1 MADKIDHLLTD
12 YFTGKLDVDI
22 KMRKLELSYHS
33 NDDENI
39 GGGRMQNNI
48 VRGAEIMIQKLDDD
62 YTLQRLTYIKE
73 VIGMMFDT
81 QTETV
86 QKIIQERYGRKKT
99 WLAVSMIVHVDE
111 RTALE
116 RRNEFKALIKSPL
129 EAV

>member
-1 MADKIDHLLTD
+1 MADKIDKMLTD

-22 KMRKLELSYHS
+22 KIRKLELSYHS

-48 VRGAEIMIQKLDDD
+48 VRGAEITMQKLDDD

-73 VIGMMFDT
+73 VIGMMFDS

-86 QKIIQERYGRKKT
+86 QKIIQERYGRKKS
-99 WLAVSMIVHVDE
+99 WLAVSMIVHIDE

>member
-1 MADKIDHLLTD
+1 MADKIDKMLTD

-22 KMRKLELSYHS
+22 KIRKLELSYH
-33 NDDENI
+33 NNGDENI

-48 VRGAEIMIQKLDDD
+48 VRGAEVTMQKLDDD

-86 QKIIQERYGRKKT
+86 QKIIQERYGRKKS
-99 WLAVSMIVHVDE
+99 WLAVSMIVHIDE

>member
-1 MADKIDHLLTD
+1 MADNIDHLLTD

-39 GGGRMQNNI
+39 GGGRMQNNV
-48 VRGAEIMIQKLDDD
+48 VRGTEITMQKLDDD

-86 QKIIQERYGRKKT
+86 QKIIQERYGRKKS
-99 WLAVSMIVHVDE
+99 WLAISMIVHIDE
-111 RTALE
+111 RTARE

-129 EAV
+129 EEV

>member
-48 VRGAEIMIQKLDDD
+48 VRGAEITIQKLDDD

-73 VIGMMFDT
+73 VIGMMLDT

-99 WLAVSMIVHVDE
+99 WLAISLIVHVDE
-111 RTALE
+111 RSAME

>member
-1 MADKIDHLLTD
+1 MADKIDKMLTD

-22 KMRKLELSYHS
+22 KIRKLELSYH
-33 NDDENI
+33 NNGDENI

-48 VRGAEIMIQKLDDD
+48 VRGAEITMQKLDDD
-62 YTLQRLTYIKE
+62 YILQRLTYIKE

-86 QKIIQERYGRKKT
+86 QKIIQERYGRKKS
-99 WLAVSMIVHVDE
+99 WLAVSMIVHIDE

>member
-12 YFTGKLDVDI
+12 YFTDNLDVDI

-39 GGGRMQNNI
+39 GGGRMQNNV
-48 VRGAEIMIQKLDDD
+48 VRGAEITMQKLDDD
-62 YTLQRLTYIKE
+62 YMLMHLTYIKE

-86 QKIIQERYGRKKT
+86 QKIIQERYGRKKS
-99 WLAVSMIVHVDE
+99 WLAISMIVHIDE
-111 RTALE
+111 RTARE

-129 EAV
+129 EEV

>member
-1 MADKIDHLLTD
+1 MADKLDHLLTD
-12 YFTGKLDVDI
+12 YFSGKLDVDI

-39 GGGRMQNNI
+39 GGGRMQNNV
-48 VRGAEIMIQKLDDD
+48 VRGAEITMQKLDDD
-62 YTLQRLTYIKE
+62 YMLMRLTYIKE

-86 QKIIQERYGRKKT
+86 QKIIQERYGRNKS
-99 WLAVSMIVHVDE
+99 WLAVSMFVHIDE
-111 RTALE
+111 RSARE
-116 RRNEFKALIKSPL
+116 RRNEFKTLIKSPL

>member
-1 MADKIDHLLTD
+1 MADNIDHLLTD

-22 KMRKLELSYHS
+22 KMRKLELSYHN

-48 VRGAEIMIQKLDDD
+48 VRGAEITIQKLDDD

-86 QKIIQERYGRKKT
+86 QKIIQERYGRKKS
-99 WLAVSMIVHVDE
+99 WLAVSMIVHIDE
-111 RTALE
+111 RSARE
-116 RRNEFKALIKSPL
+116 RRNQFKALIKSPL

>member
-22 KMRKLELSYHS
+22 KIRKLELSYHS

-48 VRGAEIMIQKLDDD
+48 VRGAEITMQKLDDD

-86 QKIIQERYGRKKT
+86 QKIIQERYGRKKS
-99 WLAVSMIVHVDE
+99 WLAVSMVVHIDE

>member
-1 MADKIDHLLTD
+1 MADKIDKMLTD

-22 KMRKLELSYHS
+22 KIRKLELSYHS

-48 VRGAEIMIQKLDDD
+48 VRGAEITMQKLDDD

-86 QKIIQERYGRKKT
+86 QKIIQERYGRKKS
-99 WLAVSMIVHVDE
+99 WLAVSMIVHIDE

>member
-1 MADKIDHLLTD
+1 MADKIDKMMSD

-39 GGGRMQNNI
+39 GGGRMQNNV
-48 VRGAEIMIQKLDDD
+48 VRGAEITMQKLDDD
-62 YTLQRLTYIKE
+62 YMLMRLTYIKE

-86 QKIIQERYGRKKT
+86 QKIIQERYGRKKS
-99 WLAVSMIVHVDE
+99 WLWTE
-111 RTALE
+111 PQKLE
-116 RRNEFKALIKSPL
+116 WRLSG
-129 EAV
+129 

>member
-1 MADKIDHLLTD
+1 MADKIDKMLSD
-12 YFTGKLDVDI
+12 YFTGKLDIDI
-22 KMRKLELSYHS
+22 KLRKLELSYHS

-48 VRGAEIMIQKLDDD
+48 VRGAEITMQKLDDD

-73 VIGMMFDT
+73 VMSMMFDT
-81 QTETV
+81 QTEAV
-86 QKIIQERYGRKKT
+86 QKIIKERYGRNKS
-99 WLAVSMIVHVDE
+99 WLAVSMIVHIDE
-111 RTALE
+111 RSARE

>member
-1 MADKIDHLLTD
+1 MADKIYNMLTD

-22 KMRKLELSYHS
+22 KIRKLELSYHS

-48 VRGAEIMIQKLDDD
+48 VRGAEITMQKLDDD

-86 QKIIQERYGRKKT
+86 QKIIQERYGRKKS
-99 WLAVSMIVHVDE
+99 WLAVSMIVHIDE

>member
-48 VRGAEIMIQKLDDD
+48 VRGAEITIQKLDDD

-99 WLAVSMIVHVDE
+99 WLAISLIVHVDE
-111 RTALE
+111 RSAME

>member
-1 MADKIDHLLTD
+1 MADKIDKMLTD

-22 KMRKLELSYHS
+22 KIRKLELSYH
-33 NDDENI
+33 NNGDENI

-48 VRGAEIMIQKLDDD
+48 VRGAEITIQKLDDD

-81 QTETV
+81 QSETV
-86 QKIIQERYGRKKT
+86 QKIIQERYGRKKS
-99 WLAVSMIVHVDE
+99 WLAVSMIVHIDE

-129 EAV
+129 AVV